1 MLLLWKSK
9 NPVRIKKVRP
19 VKYADAMAANP
30 EIINSLRQLGLN
42 QYEAKAFYALA
53 NFGVHTAGE
62 LAERAE
68 LPRPRIYDVLTELQD
83 KGFVLIQQGRPVK
96 YAALP
101 INEAVKT
108 LKKQRQNALLEELKK
123 MEELGGSLS
132 TKLKAQSV
140 PTQAMDEAIWTLRG
154 REAIYSKIASMIG
167 AAKKH
172 VLIATDEQG
181 WKRKN
186 EAHGKDLEKAAK
198 RGAEVTII
206 APVAKPQITSAFH
219 TAKELPSR
227 IVMADDQA
235 LLFLSPKN
243 AKEDEETALWLKNPH
258 FVETLK
264 QSLKQ

>member
-1 MLLLWKSK
+1 
-9 NPVRIKKVRP
+9 

-30 EIINSLRQLGLN
+30 EVINSLRQLGLN
-42 QYEAKAFYALA
+42 QYEAKAYYALA

-62 LAERAE
+62 LAERSE

-83 KGFVLIQQGRPVK
+83 KGFVLIQHGRPVK

-101 INEAVKT
+101 IGEAVKT
-108 LKKQRQNALLEELKK
+108 LKKQRQNSLVEELKK
-123 MEELGGSLS
+123 MEELSSSLS
-132 TKLKAQSV
+132 SKIKTQTA
-140 PTQAMDEAIWTLRG
+140 PTPSMDEAIWTLRG
-154 REAIYSKIASMIG
+154 REAIYSKIASMIS

-181 WKRKN
+181 WRRKQ
-186 EAHGKDLEKAAK
+186 EIHGKELEKAAK
-198 RGAEVTII
+198 RGASVTVI
-206 APVAKPQITSAFH
+206 APVAKPQLSQALH
-219 TAKELPSR
+219 LPKELPSR

-235 LLFLSPKN
+235 LVFLSPKD

-264 QSLKQ
+264 QTLKKD